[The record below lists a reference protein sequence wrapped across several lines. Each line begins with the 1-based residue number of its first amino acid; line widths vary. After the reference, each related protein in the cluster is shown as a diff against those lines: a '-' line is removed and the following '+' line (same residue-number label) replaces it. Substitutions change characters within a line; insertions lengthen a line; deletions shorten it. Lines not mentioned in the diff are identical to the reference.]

1 MQETMPMAIIN
12 VDRRIYFFIF
22 SNVSIVFVVQ
32 IYVFNFEPQK
42 IFPEDWCSYCGKM
55 RKYRYL
61 CTSLQ
66 RRYLTEIESDK

>member
-1 MQETMPMAIIN
+1 MN
-12 VDRRIYFFIF
+12 VLNPKSKHTFNLISILKYTHFSQILEIF
-22 SNVSIVFVVQ
+22 TLVSL
-32 IYVFNFEPQK
+32 
-42 IFPEDWCSYCGKM
+42 SYCEKM